1 MIDPTDALTEQF
13 LRVARRLRRQT
24 MSRIRPLGLNP
35 HQSRALRVIGEH
47 GPLRPSELAE
57 KLGIAPR
64 SASDSV
70 SGLLVA
76 GWIERAP
83 DTLDGRAYRVW
94 LTPSGQA
101 LLEQTRTIRAEVGRE
116 IFGALDANTREALQI
131 ALSRLSEDPV

>member
-13 LRVARRLRRQT
+13 LRVSRRLRRQT

-35 HQSRALRVIGEH
+35 HLSRALRVIGEH

-57 KLGIAPR
+57 KLGIAAR

-70 SGLLVA
+70 SGLLAA
-76 GWIERAP
+76 GWIERAS
-83 DTLDGRAYRVW
+83 DALDGRAYRVW
-94 LTPSGQA
+94 LTPSGRA

-116 IFGALDANTREALQI
+116 IFGGLDANTREALQT
-131 ALSRLSEDPV
+131 ALSRLTEDPA